1 MNNASQKF
9 WLKVREVFNE
19 CGLRISKV
27 DEVFYYHQN
36 EEGNLDGMVSS
47 HVDDFILAGTEKFIE
62 EITLKNK
69 EKLEISKLKDNV
81 FHFTGIDVR
90 RERDEIVKW
99 KKNMFTLPRGKSG
112 TDFIKELTR
121 LIYLFAEKTK

>member
-1 MNNASQKF
+1 MYGLNNAFQKS
-9 WLKVREVFNE
+9 WLKVREGINE
-19 CGLRISKV
+19 CGLRILNG

-69 EKLEISKLKDNV
+69 EKLEISKLKYDV
-81 FHFTGIDVR
+81 FHFIGIDVS
-90 RERDEIVKW
+90 RERE
-99 KKNMFTLPRGKSG
+99 R
-112 TDFIKELTR
+112 
-121 LIYLFAEKTK
+121 